1 MKVFLNTNI
10 VLDLLLQRPGYE
22 LSAQILD
29 LQEKGKIHTCVSIL
43 TMVNAAY
50 IYRKSVG
57 EAIAVV
63 NLKYLSAFMD
73 ILPMD
78 NDMLQKAI
86 SMEGP
91 DFEDL
96 FQAVCASTNGCDV
109 IITRNTKDFKGL
121 NAQTPAEF
129 LSQVGKVRKK

>member
-1 MKVFLNTNI
+1 MKVFLDTNI

-22 LSAQILD
+22 ESAKILE
-29 LQEKGKIHTCVSIL
+29 LQEQGKIRTCASVL

-50 IYRKSVG
+50 IFRKSVG
-57 EAIAVV
+57 ATLAVV
-63 NLKYLSAFMD
+63 NLRYLSAFLEV
-73 ILPMD
+73 LPMD

-91 DFEDL
+91 DFEDQ

-129 LSQVGKVRKK
+129 LSSYKG

>member
-1 MKVFLNTNI
+1 MKVFLDTNI

-22 LSAQILD
+22 DSARILE
-29 LQEKGKIHTCVSIL
+29 LQEQGRICTCASVL

-57 EAIAVV
+57 GTMAVV
-63 NLKYLSAFMD
+63 NLKYLSAFLEV
-73 ILPMD
+73 LPMD
-78 NDMLQKAI
+78 NNMLQKAI
-86 SMEGP
+86 AMEGP

-96 FQAVCASTNGCDV
+96 FQAECASANSCDV

-129 LSQVGKVRKK
+129 LSSFKV

>member
-1 MKVFLNTNI
+1 MKVFLDTNI
-10 VLDLLLQRPGYE
+10 VLDLLLQRPGYKE
-22 LSAQILD
+22 SAKILE
-29 LQEKGKIHTCVSIL
+29 LQEQGKIRTCVSVL
-43 TMVNAAY
+43 TIVNAAY

-57 EAIAVV
+57 ATLVVV
-63 NLKYLSAFMD
+63 NLRYLSAFLEV
-73 ILPMD
+73 LPMD

-121 NAQTPAEF
+121 NAQNATEF
-129 LSQVGKVRKK
+129 LSSYKG